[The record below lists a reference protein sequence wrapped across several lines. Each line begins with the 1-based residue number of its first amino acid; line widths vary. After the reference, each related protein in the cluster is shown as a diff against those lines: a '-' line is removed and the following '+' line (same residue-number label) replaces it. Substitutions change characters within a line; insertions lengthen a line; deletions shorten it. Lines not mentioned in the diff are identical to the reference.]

1 MTLGWAMVGTGWHVR
16 DRMAPA
22 ARRAAGTRLVAV
34 CSRDLSR
41 AQEYATTF
49 GFERAYDDYSALL
62 ADDKVDVVYL
72 ATPNHL
78 HERQTVQAAQA
89 GKHVLVEKPMALS
102 SAGAEA
108 MLEACR
114 AAHVKLGVG
123 FHLRHH
129 PAHVEIRRRLQE
141 GLLGRP
147 LMLHLAWVR
156 ASPRR
161 DGWWQDPSQV
171 GAYVTMARGVHL
183 LDLVTFLTGQPAVEV
198 TAVTDG
204 QRDDRPLEETAV
216 AILRLPG
223 DVFGVLVASRLLP
236 RVDSSLTVFGSEG
249 RAHALGTLST
259 DPAGSIELSTSTEV
273 HKVSY
278 SDADPYQL
286 QIEAFNRSVTE
297 DTEPSASG
305 VDGLAVV
312 RITEALLESARGGR
326 AVAVGPARTAETAEP
341 ASARPSRS
349 AR

>member
-22 ARRAAGTRLVAV
+22 AQRAAGTRLVAV

-41 AQEYATTF
+41 AREYATTF

-62 ADDKVDVVYL
+62 EDDQVDVVYL

-78 HERQTVQAAQA
+78 HARQTVQAAQA

-102 SAGAEA
+102 SAEAEA
-108 MLEACR
+108 MVEACR
-114 AAHVKLGVG
+114 RARVKLGVG

-129 PAHVEIRRRLQE
+129 PAHVEIRRWLRE

-147 LMLHLAWVR
+147 LVLHLAWVR
-156 ASPRR
+156 ANTRR
-161 DGWWQDPSQV
+161 EGWWQDPSQV

-183 LDLVTFLTGQPAVEV
+183 LDLVTFLTGHHPVEV

-216 AILRLPG
+216 AVLRLPG
-223 DVFGVLVASRLLP
+223 EAFGVLLASRLLP
-236 RVDSSLTVFGSEG
+236 HADSSLTVFGSEG
-249 RAHALGTLST
+249 RAHAAGTLST
-259 DPAGSIELSTSTEV
+259 DPAGSIEVSTTTQV
-273 HKVSY
+273 HQVSY
-278 SDADPYQL
+278 SGADPYQL
-286 QIEAFNRSVTE
+286 QIEAFDRSVID

-305 VDGLAVV
+305 EDGLSVV
-312 RITEALLESARGGR
+312 RITQALLESARSGR
-326 AVAVGPARTAETAEP
+326 AVALPARSAVAEQHA
-341 ASARPSRS
+341 ADGMGAGGQ
-349 AR
+349 